1 MKELSAVEIQEVNG
15 GLVWA
20 IASAFVIGYAAGYA
34 EGKYTKWRNS
44 LNEPVID
51 GWTRAG

>member
-1 MKELSAVEIQEVNG
+1 MRELNVVEIQEVNG

-20 IASAFVIGYAAGYA
+20 MAIAFAGGFAVGYA
-34 EGKYTKWRNS
+34 EGKYTKWRDS
-44 LNEPVID
+44 LKEPVID